1 MPRRPPAYGARHRVR
16 GLGKVALV
24 VLAPVL
30 LWSAPAFASPS
41 FPAAVDQAL
50 GLTGD
55 AIVEKHIDPPM
66 GCLLCH
72 VVESGGAGTNNAF
85 GHEMLNAGAMQDV
98 TATIAPA
105 LATIGES
112 NPRAIDDIRS
122 GTNPNDD
129 PTAAGDTPLPQYG
142 CGSIAGAPNGAA
154 SGLAWG
160 APLVL
165 AAARRRRGR

>member
-1 MPRRPPAYGARHRVR
+1 M
-16 GLGKVALV
+16 
-24 VLAPVL
+24 VLARVL
-30 LWSAPAFASPS
+30 LWSAPASASPS

-85 GHEMLNAGAMQDV
+85 GHELLNAGAMQDV

-105 LATIGES
+105 LGKIGES

-129 PTAAGDTPLPQYG
+129 PAAAGDTPVPQYG
-142 CGSIAGAPNGAA
+142 CGSIAGAPNGAT
-154 SGLAWG
+154 SGLAWLG

-165 AAARRRRGR
+165 AVAWRRRAR